1 MTHSH
6 RSPQITGVQF
16 IELSR
21 RHSWPWVPTLA
32 AQTSPSHIPLQ
43 ASVSLIL
50 KWSLQRIRLPL
61 QTNLKSYVLASS
73 PTLWSCCPLSL
84 RFIVLHRTHRHLTC
98 CLFRF
103 ANVLSPSENVSFP
116 SKENLLY
123 SLLYHV
129 NGVQALGVVNEYLL
143 GEFRQ
148 RFLRTAKVML

>member
-1 MTHSH
+1 M
-6 RSPQITGVQF
+6 QF
-16 IELSR
+16 VELSR

-32 AQTSPSHIPLQ
+32 SQTSPSHIPTP
-43 ASVSLIL
+43 SFSFIN
-50 KWSLQRIRLPL
+50 SRMGLQRIRLPL
-61 QTNLKSYVLASS
+61 QTNLKSYVLACS
-73 PTLWSCCPLSL
+73 PTLWSCWTLSV

-103 ANVLSPSENVSFP
+103 ANVFSPGENVSFP

-129 NGVQALGVVNEYLL
+129 NGVQALGVVNEFLL

-148 RFLRTAKVML
+148 RFLGTAKIML